1 MPTFWR
7 SRSPDFGLTRS
18 PDFGLTRSP
27 IHPHRWMNRML
38 NISPFGMFHTAIA
51 LVAVFF
57 GVLTLIQ
64 YGEIGTRT
72 RSGSL
77 YVWLTAATA
86 FTGLFIFRHGGFGA
100 PHVLSIMT
108 LVVLAVAGAAE
119 RIGEVGLPR
128 YVTVLGNS
136 LTLYFHLI
144 PGLTETGTRI
154 PIGDPAFTGPEDPVL
169 RAIVGVGL
177 LLYIAGATL
186 QAMRIRRAYTRT
198 AAS

>member
-1 MPTFWR
+1 
-7 SRSPDFGLTRS
+7 
-18 PDFGLTRSP
+18 
-27 IHPHRWMNRML
+27 ML

-57 GVLTLIQ
+57 GIRSLVR

-72 RSGSL
+72 RSGAL

-100 PHVLSIMT
+100 PHMLAIAT
-108 LVVLAVAGAAE
+108 LVVLAVAAMAE
-119 RIGEVGLPR
+119 RAGGSGLAR

-136 LTLYFHLI
+136 LTLFFHLI

-169 RAIVGVGL
+169 KAIVGVGFL
-177 LLYIAGATL
+177 VYLAGAAV
-186 QAMRIRRAYTRT
+186 QAMRIRRGLRT
-198 AAS
+198 AAAT

>member
-1 MPTFWR
+1 
-7 SRSPDFGLTRS
+7 
-18 PDFGLTRSP
+18 
-27 IHPHRWMNRML
+27 ML

-57 GVLTLIQ
+57 GITSLVR

-72 RSGSL
+72 RSGAL

-86 FTGLFIFRHGGFGA
+86 FTGLFIFRHGGFGV
-100 PHVLSIMT
+100 PHVLAIVT
-108 LVVLAVAGAAE
+108 LVVLAIAGAAE
-119 RIGEVGLPR
+119 RFGGSGFAR

-136 LTLYFHLI
+136 LTLFFHLI

-169 RAIVGVGL
+169 TAIVGVGFVVYL
-177 LLYIAGATL
+177 AGATVQGL
-186 QAMRIRRAYTRT
+186 RIRRSFRT
-198 AAS
+198 AAAA

>member
-1 MPTFWR
+1 
-7 SRSPDFGLTRS
+7 
-18 PDFGLTRSP
+18 
-27 IHPHRWMNRML
+27 ML

-57 GVLTLIQ
+57 GIRALMK

-86 FTGLFIFRHGGFGA
+86 FTGLFIFRHGGFGV
-100 PHVLSIMT
+100 PHVLSILT
-108 LVVLAVAGAAE
+108 LLVLAAAAAAE
-119 RIGEVGLPR
+119 RFGGTGLAR

-136 LTLYFHLI
+136 LTLFFHLI

-154 PIGDPAFTGPEDPVL
+154 PVGDPAFTGPEDPVL
-169 RAIVGVGL
+169 KALVGIGFVVYL
-177 LLYIAGATL
+177 AGAAV
-186 QAMRIRRAYTRT
+186 QALRIRRAYR
-198 AAS
+198 AAAAA

>member
-1 MPTFWR
+1 
-7 SRSPDFGLTRS
+7 
-18 PDFGLTRSP
+18 
-27 IHPHRWMNRML
+27 ML

-57 GVLTLIQ
+57 GIRSLVR

-72 RSGSL
+72 RSGAL

-100 PHVLSIMT
+100 PHMLAIAT
-108 LVVLAVAGAAE
+108 LVVLAAAAMAE
-119 RIGEVGLPR
+119 RAGGSGLAR
-128 YVTVLGNS
+128 YITVLGNS
-136 LTLYFHLI
+136 LTLFFHLI

-169 RAIVGVGL
+169 KAIVGVGFL
-177 LLYIAGATL
+177 VYLAGAAV
-186 QAMRIRRAYTRT
+186 QATRIRRGLRT
-198 AAS
+198 AAAT

>member
-1 MPTFWR
+1 
-7 SRSPDFGLTRS
+7 
-18 PDFGLTRSP
+18 
-27 IHPHRWMNRML
+27 ML

-57 GVLTLIQ
+57 GVRSLVR

-72 RSGSL
+72 RSGAL

-100 PHVLSIMT
+100 PHMLAIAT
-108 LVVLAVAGAAE
+108 LVVLAAAAMAE
-119 RIGEVGLPR
+119 RAGGSGLAR

-136 LTLYFHLI
+136 LTLFFHLI

-169 RAIVGVGL
+169 KAIVGVGFL
-177 LLYIAGATL
+177 VYLAGAAV
-186 QAMRIRRAYTRT
+186 QAMRIRRGLRT
-198 AAS
+198 AAAT

>member
-1 MPTFWR
+1 
-7 SRSPDFGLTRS
+7 
-18 PDFGLTRSP
+18 
-27 IHPHRWMNRML
+27 ML

-57 GVLTLIQ
+57 GIQ
-64 YGEIGTRT
+64 SLVRYGEIGTRT
-72 RSGSL
+72 RSGAL

-100 PHVLSIMT
+100 PHMLAIAT
-108 LVVLAVAGAAE
+108 LVVLAVAAMAE
-119 RIGEVGLPR
+119 RAGGSGLAR

-136 LTLYFHLI
+136 LTLFFHLI

-169 RAIVGVGL
+169 KAIVGVGFL
-177 LLYIAGATL
+177 VYLAGAAV
-186 QAMRIRRAYTRT
+186 QAMRIRRGLRT
-198 AAS
+198 AAAT

>member
-1 MPTFWR
+1 
-7 SRSPDFGLTRS
+7 
-18 PDFGLTRSP
+18 
-27 IHPHRWMNRML
+27 ML

-57 GVLTLIQ
+57 GIRSLVR

-72 RSGSL
+72 RSGAL

-100 PHVLSIMT
+100 PHMLAIAT
-108 LVVLAVAGAAE
+108 LVVLAAAAMAE
-119 RIGEVGLPR
+119 RAGGSGLAR

-136 LTLYFHLI
+136 LTLFFHLI

-169 RAIVGVGL
+169 KAIVGVGFL
-177 LLYIAGATL
+177 VYLAGAAV
-186 QAMRIRRAYTRT
+186 QAMRIRRGLRT
-198 AAS
+198 AAAT

>member
-1 MPTFWR
+1 
-7 SRSPDFGLTRS
+7 
-18 PDFGLTRSP
+18 
-27 IHPHRWMNRML
+27 ML

-57 GVLTLIQ
+57 GLRTLVR

-86 FTGLFIFRHGGFGA
+86 FTGLFIFRHGGFGV
-100 PHVLSIMT
+100 PHVLALMT
-108 LVVLAVAGAAE
+108 LAVLAIAGAAE
-119 RIGEVGLPR
+119 RFGGTGLAR

-136 LTLYFHLI
+136 LTLFFHLI

-154 PIGDPAFTGPEDPVL
+154 PIGNPAFTGPEDPVL
-169 RAIVGVGL
+169 KAIVGIGFIAYV
-177 LLYIAGATL
+177 AGATV
-186 QAMRIRRAYTRT
+186 QALRIRRAYR
-198 AAS
+198 AAAAI